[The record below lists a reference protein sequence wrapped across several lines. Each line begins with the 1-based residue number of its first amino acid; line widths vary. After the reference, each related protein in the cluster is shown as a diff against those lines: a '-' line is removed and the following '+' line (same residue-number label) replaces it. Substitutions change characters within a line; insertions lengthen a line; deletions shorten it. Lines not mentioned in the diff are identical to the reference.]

1 MLSNNKHQQF
11 QWKKKTLQNNQMK
24 IILAS
29 TNQGKI
35 KELKALLP
43 NFEILTSKEI
53 LGDFE
58 VEEDG
63 DSFKAN
69 AIKKAK
75 TIYDMVKLQE
85 SDCLVIADDSGLSVP
100 ALNNEPNIYS
110 ARYAG
115 VGASDKENNE
125 KLIMKL
131 KSKNLEI
138 TPAFYT
144 ACIAIAY
151 KDNIHTTHG
160 WLYGDMIDK
169 SIGDG
174 GFGYDPLFI
183 PEGFCETL
191 GTLDPAIK
199 KQISHRTKALTLAMK
214 IIKIIL

>member
-1 MLSNNKHQQF
+1 
-11 QWKKKTLQNNQMK
+11 MK

-43 NFEILTSKEI
+43 DFEILTSKEI
-53 LGDFE
+53 LGNFE

-75 TIYDMVKLQE
+75 TIYDMVKFQE

-100 ALNNEPNIYS
+100 ELDNEPNIYS

-125 KLIMKL
+125 KLITKL
-131 KSKNLEI
+131 KSKNLKI

-151 KDNIHTTHG
+151 KENIYTTHG
-160 WLYGDMIDK
+160 WLYGDVIDK

-183 PEGFCETL
+183 PKGYNETL
-191 GTLDPAIK
+191 GTLDPTIK
-199 KQISHRTKALTLAMK
+199 KEISHRTKALTLAMK
-214 IIKIIL
+214 IVKTF

>member
-1 MLSNNKHQQF
+1 
-11 QWKKKTLQNNQMK
+11 MK

-35 KELKALLP
+35 RELKALLP
-43 NFEILTSKEI
+43 DFEILTSKEI

-75 TIYDMVKLQE
+75 TIYDMVKFKE
-85 SDCLVIADDSGLSVP
+85 PDCMVIADDSGLSVP
-100 ALNNEPNIYS
+100 ELDNEPNIYS

-125 KLIMKL
+125 KLITKL
-131 KSKNLEI
+131 KSKNLGR

-144 ACIAIAY
+144 ACIAIVY
-151 KDNIHTTHG
+151 KENIYTTHG
-160 WLYGDMIDK
+160 WLYGDVIDK

-183 PEGFCETL
+183 PKGYSETL
-191 GTLDPAIK
+191 GTLDPTIK
-199 KQISHRTKALTLAMK
+199 KEISHRTKALLLAMK
-214 IIKIIL
+214 VVKTFL

>member
-1 MLSNNKHQQF
+1 
-11 QWKKKTLQNNQMK
+11 MK

-35 KELKALLP
+35 RELKALLP
-43 NFEILTSKEI
+43 DFEILTSKEI

-63 DSFKAN
+63 ESFQEN
-69 AIKKAK
+69 ALKKAK

-85 SDCLVIADDSGLSVP
+85 PDCLVIADDSGLSVP
-100 ALNNEPNIYS
+100 ELDNEPNIYS
-110 ARYAG
+110 ARYAR

-125 KLIMKL
+125 KLITKL

-151 KDNIHTTHG
+151 KENIYTTHG
-160 WLYGDMIDK
+160 WLYGDVIDK

-183 PEGFCETL
+183 PKGYSETL
-191 GTLDPAIK
+191 GTLDPTIK
-199 KQISHRTKALTLAMK
+199 KQISHRTKALSLAMK
-214 IIKIIL
+214 IVKVIL

>member
-1 MLSNNKHQQF
+1 
-11 QWKKKTLQNNQMK
+11 MK

-43 NFEILTSKEI
+43 DFEILTSKEI

-100 ALNNEPNIYS
+100 ELDNEPNIYS

-125 KLIMKL
+125 KLITKL
-131 KSKNLEI
+131 KSKNLKI

-151 KDNIHTTHG
+151 KENIYTTHG
-160 WLYGDMIDK
+160 WLYGDVIDK

-183 PEGFCETL
+183 PKGYSETL
-191 GTLDPAIK
+191 GTLDPTVK
-199 KQISHRTKALTLAMK
+199 KEISHRTKALTLAMK
-214 IIKIIL
+214 IVKVIL

>member
-1 MLSNNKHQQF
+1 
-11 QWKKKTLQNNQMK
+11 MK

-43 NFEILTSKEI
+43 DFEILTSKEI

-100 ALNNEPNIYS
+100 ELDNEPNIYS

-125 KLIMKL
+125 KLITKL

-151 KDNIHTTHG
+151 KENIYTTHG
-160 WLYGDMIDK
+160 WLYGDVIDK

-183 PEGFCETL
+183 PKGYSETL
-191 GTLDPAIK
+191 ATLDPIIK
-199 KQISHRTKALTLAMK
+199 KEISHRTKALTLAMK
-214 IIKIIL
+214 IVKTF

>member
-1 MLSNNKHQQF
+1 
-11 QWKKKTLQNNQMK
+11 MK

-43 NFEILTSKEI
+43 HFEILTSKEI

-75 TIYDMVKLQE
+75 TIYDMVKIKE
-85 SDCLVIADDSGLSVP
+85 PNCIVIADDSGLSVP
-100 ALNNEPNIYS
+100 ALDNEPNIYS

-115 VGASDKENNE
+115 VGASDKDNNE
-125 KLIMKL
+125 KLITKL

-144 ACIAIAY
+144 AC
-151 KDNIHTTHG
+151 N
-160 WLYGDMIDK
+160 
-169 SIGDG
+169 S
-174 GFGYDPLFI
+174 F
-183 PEGFCETL
+183 
-191 GTLDPAIK
+191 LDA
-199 KQISHRTKALTLAMK
+199 
-214 IIKIIL
+214 

>member
-1 MLSNNKHQQF
+1 
-11 QWKKKTLQNNQMK
+11 MK

-43 NFEILTSKEI
+43 DFEILTSKEI

-69 AIKKAK
+69 AIKKVK

-100 ALNNEPNIYS
+100 ALDNEPNIYS

-115 VGASDKENNE
+115 VGASDRENNE
-125 KLIMKL
+125 KLITKL

-151 KDNIHTTHG
+151 KENIYTTHG
-160 WLYGDMIDK
+160 WLYGDVIDK

-183 PEGFCETL
+183 PKGYSETL
-191 GTLDPAIK
+191 GTLDPTIK
-199 KQISHRTKALTLAMK
+199 KQISHRTKALLLAMK
-214 IIKIIL
+214 IVKVIL

>member
-1 MLSNNKHQQF
+1 
-11 QWKKKTLQNNQMK
+11 MK

-43 NFEILTSKEI
+43 DFEILTSKEV

-58 VEEDG
+58 VVEDG
-63 DSFKAN
+63 TSFKEN

-75 TIYDMVKLQE
+75 TIYEMVKVQE
-85 SDCLVIADDSGLSVP
+85 PNCIVIADDSGLSVP
-100 ALNNEPNIYS
+100 KLENEPNIYS

-115 VGASDKENNE
+115 VVASDRENNE
-125 KLIMKL
+125 KLIAKL
-131 KSKNLEI
+131 KEKHLKR

-151 KDNIHTTHG
+151 KDNIYTTHG
-160 WLYGDMIDK
+160 WLHGDVIDEV
-169 SIGDG
+169 IGYG

-183 PEGFCETL
+183 PQNYNETL
-191 GTLDPAIK
+191 GTLDPIIK
-199 KQISHRTKALTLAMK
+199 KEISHRTKALHLALK
-214 IIKIIL
+214 IIKVIL

>member
-1 MLSNNKHQQF
+1 
-11 QWKKKTLQNNQMK
+11 MK

-43 NFEILTSKEI
+43 QFEILTSKEI

-100 ALNNEPNIYS
+100 ELDNEPNIYS

-125 KLIMKL
+125 KLISKL
-131 KSKNLEI
+131 KEKGLKR

-151 KDNIHTTHG
+151 KENIYTTHG
-160 WLYGDMIDK
+160 WLYGDVIDE

-183 PEGFCETL
+183 PNGYSETL
-191 GTLDPAIK
+191 GTLDPSIK
-199 KQISHRTKALTLAMK
+199 KQISHRTKGLLLAMK
-214 IIKIIL
+214 IAKVIL

>member
-1 MLSNNKHQQF
+1 
-11 QWKKKTLQNNQMK
+11 MK

-43 NFEILTSKEI
+43 DFEILTSKEI

-100 ALNNEPNIYS
+100 ALDNEPNIYS

-115 VGASDKENNE
+115 VGASDQENNE
-125 KLIMKL
+125 KLITKL

-151 KDNIHTTHG
+151 KENIYTTHG
-160 WLYGDMIDK
+160 WLYGDVIDK

-183 PEGFCETL
+183 PKGYSETL
-191 GTLDPAIK
+191 GTLDPTIK
-199 KQISHRTKALTLAMK
+199 KEISHRTKALSLAMK
-214 IIKIIL
+214 IVKTF

>member
-1 MLSNNKHQQF
+1 
-11 QWKKKTLQNNQMK
+11 MK

-35 KELKALLP
+35 RELKALLP
-43 NFEILTSKEI
+43 DFEIITAKEI
-53 LGDFE
+53 LGDID

-63 DSFKAN
+63 KSFQEN
-69 AIKKAK
+69 AFKKAK

-100 ALNNEPNIYS
+100 ELDNEPNIYS

-125 KLIMKL
+125 KLITKL

-151 KDNIHTTHG
+151 KENIYTTHG
-160 WLYGDMIDK
+160 WLYGDVIDK

-183 PEGFCETL
+183 PKGYSETL
-191 GTLDPAIK
+191 GTLDPTIK
-199 KQISHRTKALTLAMK
+199 KQISHRTKALLLAMK
-214 IIKIIL
+214 IVKVIL

>member
-1 MLSNNKHQQF
+1 
-11 QWKKKTLQNNQMK
+11 MK

-43 NFEILTSKEI
+43 DFEILTSKEI

-100 ALNNEPNIYS
+100 ELDNEPNIYS

-125 KLIMKL
+125 KLITKL

-151 KDNIHTTHG
+151 KENIYTTHG
-160 WLYGDMIDK
+160 WLYGDVIDK

-183 PEGFCETL
+183 PKGYNETL
-191 GTLDPAIK
+191 GTLDPTIK
-199 KQISHRTKALTLAMK
+199 KEISHRTKALTLAMK
-214 IIKIIL
+214 IVKTF

>member
-1 MLSNNKHQQF
+1 
-11 QWKKKTLQNNQMK
+11 MK

-43 NFEILTSKEI
+43 DFEILTSKEI

-100 ALNNEPNIYS
+100 ELDNEPNIYS

-125 KLIMKL
+125 KLITKL

-151 KDNIHTTHG
+151 KENIYTTHG
-160 WLYGDMIDK
+160 WLYGDVIDK

-183 PEGFCETL
+183 PKGYNETL
-191 GTLDPAIK
+191 GTLDPIIK
-199 KQISHRTKALTLAMK
+199 KEISHRTKALQLAMK
-214 IIKIIL
+214 IVNLIT

>member
-1 MLSNNKHQQF
+1 
-11 QWKKKTLQNNQMK
+11 MK

-43 NFEILTSKEI
+43 DFEILTSKEI

-85 SDCLVIADDSGLSVP
+85 SDYLVIADDSGLSVP
-100 ALNNEPNIYS
+100 ELDNEPNIYS

-125 KLIMKL
+125 KLITKL

-151 KDNIHTTHG
+151 KENIYTTHG
-160 WLYGDMIDK
+160 WLYGDVIDK

-183 PEGFCETL
+183 PKGYNETL
-191 GTLDPAIK
+191 GTLDPTIK
-199 KQISHRTKALTLAMK
+199 KEISHRTKALTLAMK
-214 IIKIIL
+214 IVKVIL

>member
-1 MLSNNKHQQF
+1 
-11 QWKKKTLQNNQMK
+11 MK

-43 NFEILTSKEI
+43 DFEILTSKEI

-69 AIKKAK
+69 AIKKVK

-100 ALNNEPNIYS
+100 ELDNEPNIYS

-115 VGASDKENNE
+115 VGASDRENNE
-125 KLIMKL
+125 KLITKL

-151 KDNIHTTHG
+151 KESIYTTHG
-160 WLYGDMIDK
+160 WLYGDVIDK

-183 PEGFCETL
+183 PKGYSETL
-191 GTLDPAIK
+191 GTLDPTIK
-199 KQISHRTKALTLAMK
+199 KQISHRTKALFLAMK
-214 IIKIIL
+214 IVKVIL

>member
-1 MLSNNKHQQF
+1 
-11 QWKKKTLQNNQMK
+11 MK

-43 NFEILTSKEI
+43 DFEILTSKEI

-75 TIYDMVKLQE
+75 TIYDMVKIKE
-85 SDCLVIADDSGLSVP
+85 PNCIVIADDSGLSVP
-100 ALNNEPNIYS
+100 ALDNEPNIYS
-110 ARYAG
+110 ARYAR

-125 KLIMKL
+125 KLITKL

-138 TPAFYT
+138 TSAFYT

-151 KDNIHTTHG
+151 KKNIYTTHG
-160 WLYGDMIDK
+160 WLYGEVIDK

-183 PEGFCETL
+183 PKGYSETL
-191 GTLDPAIK
+191 GTLDPTIK
-199 KQISHRTKALTLAMK
+199 KEISHRTKALSLAMK
-214 IIKIIL
+214 IVKTF

>member
-1 MLSNNKHQQF
+1 
-11 QWKKKTLQNNQMK
+11 MK

-35 KELKALLP
+35 KEIKALLP
-43 NFEILTSKEI
+43 DFEILTSKEI

-85 SDCLVIADDSGLSVP
+85 SDYLVIADDSGLSVP
-100 ALNNEPNIYS
+100 ELDNEPNIYS

-125 KLIMKL
+125 KLITKL

-138 TPAFYT
+138 TQAFYT

-151 KDNIHTTHG
+151 KENIYTTHG
-160 WLYGDMIDK
+160 WLYGDVIDK
-169 SIGDG
+169 SIGDS

-183 PEGFCETL
+183 PKGYNETL
-191 GTLDPAIK
+191 GTLDPTIK
-199 KQISHRTKALTLAMK
+199 KEISHRTKALLLAMK
-214 IIKIIL
+214 IVKTF